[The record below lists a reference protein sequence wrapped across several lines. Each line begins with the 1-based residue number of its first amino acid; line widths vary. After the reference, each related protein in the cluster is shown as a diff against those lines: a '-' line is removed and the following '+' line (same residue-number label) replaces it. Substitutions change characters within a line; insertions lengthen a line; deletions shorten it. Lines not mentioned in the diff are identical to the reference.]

1 MGLTRP
7 LSLAEKLVVA
17 VIGLGLV
24 HHADHVL
31 RADHYGFPFKP
42 QVTLFTFTL
51 GFYVIFATV
60 LWARSH
66 PWYRVWAMAFVV
78 VATLF
83 AHTMIE
89 PPQQIWGTWAD
100 NVSRPAP
107 LFTPDGSKNQLN
119 VESPLLAVLAI
130 VEVLLLQAVMIG
142 ALVLFIGEARR
153 GRPRADRSATQAP
166 GSV

>member
-1 MGLTRP
+1 LGLTRP

-66 PWYRVWAMAFVV
+66 PWSRVWAMAFVV
-78 VATLF
+78 VATLLR
-83 AHTMIE
+83 TMIE

-130 VEVLLLQAVMIG
+130 VDVLLLQAAMIG

-153 GRPRADRSATQAP
+153 GRPRADRSATRAP
-166 GSV
+166 GSL

>member
-1 MGLTRP
+1 MDTTAVTGREVGGRRDRTWSGASRRSRAARRP
-7 LSLAEKLVVA
+7 LRVPVQAP
-17 VIGLGLV
+17 GDLV
-24 HHADHVL
+24 HL
-31 RADHYGFPFKP
+31 
-42 QVTLFTFTL
+42 TL

-60 LWARSH
+60 LWARSY

-78 VATLF
+78 AATLF
-83 AHTMIE
+83 ALTMIE

-119 VESPLLAVLAI
+119 VESPLLGVLAI
-130 VEVLLLQAVMIG
+130 VEVMLLQAAMIG

-153 GRPRADRSATQAP
+153 GRPRADRSATRAP
-166 GSV
+166 GSL